1 MKDVQDALMVARTS
15 DGRLV
20 RRPLSPHAGIYRW
33 PITMVASILNRIT
46 AVALSVGSLLL
57 VWWLVGAA
65 EGPAAFAH
73 VQGFIASPIGLLLL
87 LGWTASLFYHLFAG
101 LRHLAWDLGYG
112 FAKPTLN
119 PVSWAVLGATLVA
132 TAAVWIAAYV
142 VMEG

>member
-1 MKDVQDALMVARTS
+1 MKDVQDALMLGRAS
-15 DGRLV
+15 DGSLV

-65 EGPAAFAH
+65 EGPAAFAR
-73 VQGFIASPIGLLLL
+73 VQGFVASPIGLLLL

-119 PVSWAVLGATLVA
+119 PVSWAVLGL
-132 TAAVWIAAYV
+132 TALSTAGVWIAAYA
-142 VMEG
+142 VMGG

>member
-1 MKDVQDALMVARTS
+1 MKDVQDALMVTRTS

-46 AVALSVGSLLL
+46 AVALSMGSLLL
-57 VWWLVGAA
+57 VWWLVAAA
-65 EGPAAFAH
+65 EGPVAFAR
-73 VQGFIASPIGLLLL
+73 VQSFVASPIGLLLL

-119 PVSWAVLGATLVA
+119 PVSWAVLGLTVLA
-132 TAAVWIAAYV
+132 TAGVWIAAYAE
-142 VMEG
+142 MGG

>member
-20 RRPLSPHAGIYRW
+20 RRPLSPHASIYRW

-46 AVALSVGSLLL
+46 AVALSIGSLLL

-119 PVSWAVLGATLVA
+119 PVSWAVLGLTVVA
-132 TAAVWIAAYV
+132 TVGVWIAAYA